1 MNRTLPTRRPIT
13 AAPTIEQEF
22 EDQAILSTASQV
34 WPEGRKDD
42 AGKLPYHLLAPEFL
56 EATAAVLDFGA
67 KKYTIKVENEWHRLL
82 LAQNVTS
89 AQVVIPSGAVV
100 HVMKSNSGQPI
111 LTLLNGSAE
120 TKKIG
125 LCEIPKELKSWQS
138 AEKMIQNYVQETST
152 LNGLPLCE
160 NTGLPKIDI
169 QSYVS
174 QDALFVERLNTYTL
188 IIVTKQENLEV
199 FFAPDAIMDSDFWMT
214 TWKGLSER
222 FGILRPVSQTGERN
236 WELGMSWSRPFAA
249 LMRHMWAW
257 WRGEAADPETG
268 MSHLHHACCC
278 LMFLVAFESRH
289 AGQDD
294 RP

>member
-1 MNRTLPTRRPIT
+1 MNRTPLPIT

-22 EDQAILSTASQV
+22 EDQAILAAASEV

-56 EATAAVLDFGA
+56 DATAAVLDFGA
-67 KKYTIKVENEWHRLL
+67 KKY
-82 LAQNVTS
+82 
-89 AQVVIPSGAVV
+89 
-100 HVMKSNSGQPI
+100 
-111 LTLLNGSAE
+111 
-120 TKKIG
+120 
-125 LCEIPKELKSWQS
+125 
-138 AEKMIQNYVQETST
+138 
-152 LNGLPLCE
+152 
-160 NTGLPKIDI
+160 
-169 QSYVS
+169 
-174 QDALFVERLNTYTL
+174 
-188 IIVTKQENLEV
+188 
-199 FFAPDAIMDSDFWMT
+199 AP
-214 TWKGLSER
+214 
-222 FGILRPVSQTGERN
+222 RN